1 MLNFDKSYYIKDMK
15 PRHIVIII
23 IFILINIGVV
33 MTLNFSGKNVEE
45 DKEAEETF
53 VSTLSALEI
62 NNQAE
67 TFNVVGY
74 GTLSSYNSVDVSS
87 EVQGKLIKGKR
98 DLKPGVKFKK
108 GDLLFMINNTE
119 ARYSI
124 RSRKSGFINI
134 IAQLLPDMKV
144 DFPSEYDKWSN
155 YISSIK
161 LNESLP
167 SLPSWKSPKEKIF
180 LSTRNV
186 LTEYFAIK
194 SLEEQLKKYQVYAP
208 FSGMITD
215 VFISDYSVVN
225 PGAKII
231 KIIQTGNFEIPVS
244 IPVRQLADIEMG
256 TKCQIYS
263 TAGDLRGTGS
273 VVRISEIIN
282 KNTQSVDVY
291 IKPDEKTDSQFIA
304 GEYVKVEI
312 NETSDYKGCRI
323 PLAAVTEN
331 EVFVY
336 SRKDSI
342 LRKKPVVVLN
352 EDEKGVFITGLKNKE
367 VVITQEVLHYTDST
381 KYGVLVR

>member
-1 MLNFDKSYYIKDMK
+1 MK
-15 PRHIVIII
+15 IRHVVILI
-23 IFILINIGVV
+23 IFILINVSVI
-33 MTLNFSGKNVEE
+33 MTLNFSGGKEEEKNEV
-45 DKEAEETF
+45 EETF
-53 VSTLSALEI
+53 ISTLSAIEI
-62 NNQAE
+62 TNQSE
-67 TFNVVGY
+67 TFNVVGF

-87 EVQGKLIKGKR
+87 EVQGKLLKGNK

-108 GDLLFMINNTE
+108 GDLLFKINNTE
-119 ARYSI
+119 ARYNI

-144 DFPSEYDKWSN
+144 DFPSEYEKWNN

-161 LNESLP
+161 LNESIPTLP
-167 SLPSWKSPKEKIF
+167 AWKSPKEKIF

-194 SLEEQLKKYQVYAP
+194 SLEEQLKKYLVYAP

-231 KIIQTGNFEIPVS
+231 KIMQTGNFEIPVS
-244 IPVRQLADIEMG
+244 IPVSQLSNIEIG

-263 TAGDLRGTGS
+263 TSGDLRGSGS
-273 VVRISEIIN
+273 VVRVSEVIN

-291 IKPDEKTDSQFIA
+291 IKPDQNVDSKFIA
-304 GEYVKVEI
+304 GEYVRVEI
-312 NETSDYKGCRI
+312 NESSNYKGCRI
-323 PLAAVTEN
+323 PLTAVMGN

-336 SRKDSI
+336 SKKDSV
-342 LRKKPVVVLN
+342 LQKKEVVVLN
-352 EDEKGVFITGLKNKE
+352 ENEKGVFITGLRNKE
-367 VVITQEVLHYTDST
+367 VVIVQEVLHYTDST
-381 KYGVLVR
+381 KYDVLVK